1 MSEDPYLQV
10 AGPPAE
16 VVNPDGEGEPAA
28 APEESQSTKIFNLVK
43 SVAMQAMMMYFVMSI
58 FKKAPAQQ
66 QGNILHLF
74 VMLYLLFSWNRWSG
88 SYCEVSCH

>member
-10 AGPPAE
+10 AGPPADAA
-16 VVNPDGEGEPAA
+16 VVPDGEDQPA
-28 APEESQSTKIFNLVK
+28 APEESQATKMFNMVK

>member
-16 VVNPDGEGEPAA
+16 VVNPDGEGEPA

-58 FKKAPAQQ
+58 FKKPQPQQ
-66 QGNILHLF
+66 QGNILQVFSVALF
-74 VMLYLLFSWNRWSG
+74 IIQLEQM
-88 SYCEVSCH
+88 EQ